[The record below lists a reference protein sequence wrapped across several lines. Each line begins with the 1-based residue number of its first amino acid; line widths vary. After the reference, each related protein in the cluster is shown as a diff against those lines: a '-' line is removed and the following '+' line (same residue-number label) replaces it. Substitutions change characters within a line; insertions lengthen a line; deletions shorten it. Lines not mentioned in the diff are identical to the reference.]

1 MFKMILTWIG
11 GAALLAAMS
20 IDTLAV
26 IGRYI
31 GLPLRGS
38 IELIEPKQ

>member
-26 IGRYI
+26 IGRYTP
-31 GLPLRGS
+31 GLQHPFVL
-38 IELIEPKQ
+38 L